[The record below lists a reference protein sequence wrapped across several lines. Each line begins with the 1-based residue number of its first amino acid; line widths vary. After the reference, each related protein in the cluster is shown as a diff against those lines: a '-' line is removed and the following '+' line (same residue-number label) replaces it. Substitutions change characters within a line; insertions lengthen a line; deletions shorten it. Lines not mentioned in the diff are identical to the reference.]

1 MIKTDKQD
9 SEIIE
14 SIEKCINWYTQN
26 YSKATL
32 EQLINFQCKL
42 SLLSVNLA
50 TITSRSKGTHLRAY
64 FERKMAFS
72 IKKLYYIDEGHKIG
86 KAEEKAN
93 SELKEYTDEELQTE
107 VIAESLMLE
116 LRQINK
122 VLSSVQQR
130 ISYEKS
136 EKERFEK
143 LSNIT

>member
-1 MIKTDKQD
+1 MITTDKSD
-9 SEIIE
+9 NDITTA
-14 SIEKCINWYTQN
+14 IEKCLNWYNNN

-32 EQLINFQCKL
+32 TELINFQCKL

-50 TITSRSKGTHLRAY
+50 TITARSKETHLRAY

-72 IKKLYYIDEGHKIG
+72 IKKLHYIDEGYKIG

-122 VLSSVQQR
+122 VLSAVQQR
-130 ISYEKS
+130 ISYEKA

>member
-1 MIKTDKQD
+1 MIRTDKQD

-14 SIEKCINWYTQN
+14 AIEKCINWYTQN

-50 TITSRSKGTHLRAY
+50 TITARSKGTHLRAY
-64 FERKMAFS
+64 FDRKMAFS
-72 IKKLYYIDEGHKIG
+72 IKKLGYIDEGEKIG
-86 KAEEKAN
+86 TAEEKAT
-93 SELKEYTDEELQTE
+93 SELKPFTDEELETQ

-122 VLSSVQQR
+122 VLSAVQQR
-130 ISYEKS
+130 ISFEKS

-143 LSNIT
+143 L